1 MNTAE
6 INRVMNSMQSTK
18 YQYIGTFPSDKL
30 PPPEQFPSCFIAN
43 MDSSSQP
50 GSHWVAVYITKTGKA
65 EYYDTYGR
73 SPLPIFQNYLKT
85 NFEVF
90 KINKI
95 QTQSFGTSVCGQ
107 HCIYF
112 LYHRC
117 LGRKM
122 ETIMLSLR
130 KDTVDN
136 DISICDWVNSNFN
149 EDTPLIDLDMMQSA
163 SFFHQ

>member
-6 INRVMNSMQSTK
+6 INRVMNSMQTTK

-30 PPPEQFPSCFIAN
+30 PPPEQYPSCFIAN
-43 MDSSSQP
+43 MDRSSQP
-50 GSHWVAVYITKTGKA
+50 GSHWVAVYMTKTGKA

-73 SPLPIFQNYLKT
+73 QPPPVFQKYLET

-90 KINKI
+90 RVNKI

-117 LGRKM
+117 VGRKM
-122 ETIMLSLR
+122 DTIMLSLK

-136 DISICDWVNSNFN
+136 DVYICNWVNSNFN
-149 EDTPLIDLDMMQSA
+149 EDTPLIDLDMMQTA
-163 SFFHQ
+163 SLFQL

>member
-6 INRVMNSMQSTK
+6 INRVMNSMKTTK
-18 YQYIGTFPSDKL
+18 HNYIGTFPSDKL
-30 PPPEQFPSCFIAN
+30 PSPKQFPSCFIAN
-43 MDSSSQP
+43 LDSSNEP
-50 GSHWVAVYITKTGKA
+50 GSHWVAVFLTKTGKA

-73 SPLPIFQNYLKT
+73 QPPLTFKEYLES
-85 NFEVF
+85 NFSVF
-90 KINKI
+90 RINKR

-117 LGRKM
+117 TGRKM
-122 ETIMLSLR
+122 DTVILSLH

-136 DISICDWVNSNFN
+136 DISVCEWVNSNFN
-149 EDTPLIDLDMMQSA
+149 EDTPLIDLDLMQA
-163 SFFHQ
+163 ATLFQ